1 MIKNIGFAITGSF
14 CTHQKIL
21 EIIKD
26 LVDKGYNIIPIFS
39 EKVSTT
45 DTRFGTA
52 KDFKDKIINLTNR
65 HPIES
70 IVDAEPLGPKEM
82 IDVLVVA
89 PCTGNTLAKLA
100 NAIIDNAV
108 TMATKA
114 HLRNNKPVVIGLS
127 SNDALGLNLKN
138 IATLIVTKNVYF
150 VPFGQD
156 NPEKKPKSLI
166 ADYNQIE
173 KTMLEAI
180 AEKQIQPILLKN

>member
-1 MIKNIGFAITGSF
+1 MGLQSLALFAPIK
-14 CTHQKIL
+14 KIL

-127 SNDALGLNLKN
+127 SNDALGLNLKKYRN
-138 IATLIVTKNVYF
+138 ANRYKKCLF
-150 VPFGQD
+150 CAFWSRQSR
-156 NPEKKPKSLI
+156 KKPKSLI